1 MRTRAAVTGLIVA
14 LIWGIAGGPAGA
26 GTGDVASVADLLK
39 EAGVPGYAV
48 RLVGPG
54 GVEDEQIGGTDGAGR
69 SISAATP
76 FVWGSV
82 SKSLAARSALAL
94 AGRGLLDLDAPVAA
108 AVAAAA
114 PWVGG
119 DVTVSDLIRHTSG
132 LPHDVAL
139 TDLAR
144 PEPAMEAVRATEP
157 PARGPRGSFRYSS
170 LNYLLLQAVI
180 EAVTASP
187 YGATVGSEVGVP
199 SGARIVSGAESFV
212 AEVPPGHVPFLT
224 RPKRT
229 DPAFDG
235 AGLGY
240 GYLAGS
246 LDALSRFAQW
256 LASDASWQSFPTVP
270 TGHAA
275 EYGPGLYRE
284 TIAGRTVWWHSGA
297 VPGYFTHIAV
307 FPESGR
313 TLVLLAN
320 RYGELDSEQLAE
332 IARYAMRG
340 VVGDAGDPPRATPWP
355 PLVLVCAAAGAGL
368 GGLAVGWTAVRL
380 VRRRSAPA
388 GRPRRMT
395 AAAAGIC
402 GLVGAAA
409 WYGPAVLGY
418 PRPVLARW
426 APDIA
431 VLLSALAVEA
441 TALAV
446 FMVTAN
452 WRHVAS
458 AARAAGSG
466 RRITGGL

>member
-1 MRTRAAVTGLIVA
+1 MRVRLAVTGLIVA
-14 LIWGIAGGPAGA
+14 LVWGIAGSSAGA
-26 GTGDVASVADLLK
+26 HTGVVAGAADLLQ
-39 EAGVPGYAV
+39 EAGVPGFAV
-48 RLVGPG
+48 QIVGPS
-54 GVEDEQIGGTDGAGR
+54 GVEQEQIRGSDGAGHPMT
-69 SISAATP
+69 AATP

-82 SKSLAARSALAL
+82 SKSTAARSALAL
-94 AGRGLLDLDAPVAA
+94 AGRGVLDLDASVAR
-108 AVAAAA
+108 AVPAAA

-119 DVTVSDLIRHTSG
+119 DVTIRDLIRHTSG

-144 PEPAMEAVRATEP
+144 PEPAMEAVRATSP
-157 PARGPRGSFRYSS
+157 PARGPRGTFRYSS

-187 YGATVGSEVGVP
+187 YGATVAGEVDAP
-199 SGARIVSGAESFV
+199 SGTRILSDRRSFA

-224 RPKRT
+224 RPRRT
-229 DPAFDG
+229 DPVFDG

-246 LDALSRFAQW
+246 LEALSRFAQW
-256 LASDASWQSFPTVP
+256 LARDANWQSFPTVP

-307 FPESGR
+307 YPESGR

-320 RYGELDSEQLAE
+320 RYGELDAERLADV
-332 IARYAMRG
+332 ARHAMQG
-340 VVGDAGDPPRATPWP
+340 VVGDAGDPPHAAPWP
-355 PLVLVCAAAGAGL
+355 SLVLVGAAAGAGL

-388 GRPRRMT
+388 GRFRMMT
-395 AAAAGIC
+395 AAGAGIC
-402 GLVGAAA
+402 GLAGAAA
-409 WYGPAVLGY
+409 WFGPAALGY
-418 PRPVLARW
+418 PRPVLTRW
-426 APDIA
+426 APDVGVLLAVVAIESAVLA
-431 VLLSALAVEA
+431 VLLVAVRWA
-441 TALAV
+441 PRRSSRAV
-446 FMVTAN
+446 
-452 WRHVAS
+452 
-458 AARAAGSG
+458 
-466 RRITGGL
+466 